1 MFNVTSRFIGK
12 SIPWPQLDSIY
23 FLILTLFFSCVLRKQ
38 ILYIFL
44 SNPATEVPP
53 LLSLYY
59 FFKCTRT
66 TQTLLYIEILTIP
79 ITPKGNCRRQLN
91 VANAGCMLMY
101 VDTVT

>member
-1 MFNVTSRFIGK
+1 MCPEKTDFIHFPVK
-12 SIPWPQLDSIY
+12 
-23 FLILTLFFSCVLRKQ
+23 
-38 ILYIFL
+38 
-44 SNPATEVPP
+44 

-59 FFKCTRT
+59 FFKCTRD